1 MASLFDKR
9 EPSLCIGGNRLVASQ
24 LDADDLEER
33 KTLKVKVPQAFQL
46 RLHALKVLT
55 GQTISEMVEEA
66 LDEYF
71 AQADELPDEIDPRP

>member
-1 MASLFDKR
+1 M
-9 EPSLCIGGNRLVASQ
+9 CIGGNRLVASQ
-24 LDADDLEER
+24 LDAEDLEER

-66 LDEYF
+66 LDAYF
-71 AQADELPDEIDPRP
+71 AQADELPDEIDPRS